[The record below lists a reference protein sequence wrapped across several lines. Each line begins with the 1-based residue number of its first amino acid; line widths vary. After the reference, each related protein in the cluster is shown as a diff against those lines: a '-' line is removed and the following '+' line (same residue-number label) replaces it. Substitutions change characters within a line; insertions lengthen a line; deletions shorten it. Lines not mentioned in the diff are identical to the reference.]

1 MNSRGIAFVLATCAV
16 AAAGETIT
24 LPAYVRKTLSNGMVV
39 DMMPVKGVPLVDFR
53 LLIGGGVE
61 SDPPALAGLSSLT
74 AELLRCGTDKYS
86 ATQFSDALDSLG
98 GTLNAH
104 PDQPL
109 NAASALSAE
118 FLSKDFG
125 AAVDL
130 LADAILHPTF
140 PESEVRKRI
149 AARVD
154 EATAMKDNPQAALME
169 YFQGFFFGPAHP
181 YGHPADENTLGRV
194 QRGDL
199 VDYHRKFYAG
209 RNLTLVIAGG
219 FDPDAAFPLVEKA
232 FGGLPA
238 GEAFHGISAAS
249 PQAKPEAGARLLL
262 VDKPGATQTYFVIAQ
277 PGIARTDPD
286 RVKLMLVN
294 SVFGGQFLSMLN
306 EELRVNSGLTYGA
319 VSEVETPRLPG
330 SILIRT
336 YTKTATTEK
345 AIDLALAV
353 LRRLSSEGTTP
364 ERLAAGKAYLMG
376 QYPTRRLETAE
387 ELTRTLGD
395 LETSGLGKDEVD
407 RLFSRLDAV
416 TAEEANAAA
425 RKHYGARDLTFVV
438 IGDAAKIR
446 ASVRKYA
453 VNPIEVS
460 ISQPGFVVSGK

>member
-1 MNSRGIAFVLATCAV
+1 MK
-16 AAAGETIT
+16 
-24 LPAYVRKTLSNGMVV
+24 LPAYVRKTLANGMVV

-61 SDPPALAGLSSLT
+61 SDPPALAGLSSLA
-74 AELLRCGTDKYS
+74 AELLRSGTDKYS
-86 ATQFSDALDSLG
+86 AAQFSDALDSLG

-109 NAASALSAE
+109 NSASALSAE

-130 LADAILHPTF
+130 LSDAVLHPTF

-154 EATAMKDNPQAALME
+154 EAKAVKDNPQAALMG
-169 YFQGFFFGPAHP
+169 YFQAFFFGPSNP
-181 YGHPADENTLGRV
+181 YGHPADETTLNRI
-194 QRGDL
+194 QRADV
-199 VDYHRKFYAG
+199 VDYHRRFHTG
-209 RNLTLVIAGG
+209 RNLTLIIAGG
-219 FDPDAAFPLVEKA
+219 FDAAAAFPLVERA
-232 FGGLPA
+232 FGGLAA
-238 GEAFHGISAAS
+238 GEAFRGIAAAS

-262 VDKPGATQTYFVIAQ
+262 VDKPGATQTYFIVAQ
-277 PGIARTDPD
+277 TGIARTDPD

-319 VSEVETPRLPG
+319 ASEVETPRLPG

-345 AIDLALAV
+345 AIDLALTV
-353 LRRLSSEGTTP
+353 LHRLSSDGLTP

-395 LETSGLGKDEVD
+395 LETNGLGKDEVD
-407 RLFSRLDAV
+407 GLFSRLDAV
-416 TAEEANAAA
+416 TLDEANAAA
-425 RKHYGARDLTFVV
+425 KKHYGGRELTFVV
-438 IGDAAKIR
+438 VSDAAKIR
-446 ASVRKYA
+446 AAVRKYA
-453 VNPIEVS
+453 AKTIEVS
-460 ISQPGFVVSGK
+460 VLQPGLIVNGK